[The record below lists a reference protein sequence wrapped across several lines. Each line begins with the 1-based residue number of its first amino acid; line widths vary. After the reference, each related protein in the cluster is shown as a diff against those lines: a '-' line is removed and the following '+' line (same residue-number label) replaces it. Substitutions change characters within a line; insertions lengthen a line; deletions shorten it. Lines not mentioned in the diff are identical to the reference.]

1 MRSLI
6 FLLFG
11 LFFLP
16 ADLISQNSKPEP
28 IDGWIALRKKAEQNP
43 IVDSMLNEKGLV
55 VAFYTAEISKK
66 GVLKS
71 LTLNDEGP
79 LNGKATEIL
88 TQLLQSSKWNP
99 MLKKGKPK
107 STIFKFPF
115 SISRNSKKAKFNDTI
130 YRAQKN
136 LYDSLAK
143 LSSDTTADGL
153 LTNSASQKIKA
164 KYGLDLHEE
173 NARYAGGDAEFLNY
187 IRNDFDYPARCL
199 KANISGTVVVTFKIN
214 PYGKT
219 SNIRLTESSKLCPE
233 FGKEAIRVIED
244 SEFWIPAVSNGYYI
258 NAWRQIPLQMTF
270 N

>member
-1 MRSLI
+1 MRTHI
-6 FLLFG
+6 FLLCG

-79 LNGKATEIL
+79 LNGPSTKVLTAIL
-88 TQLLQSSKWNP
+88 QGITWKP
-99 MLKKGKPK
+99 KIVKGKPK
-107 STIFKFPF
+107 ATIYEFSF
-115 SISRNSKKAKFNDTI
+115 SISRYSKSSIIADSTYKAQ
-130 YRAQKN
+130 RQ

-143 LSSDTTADGL
+143 LCTDTLLDGS
-153 LTNSASQKIKA
+153 LTDSASQKIQTQ
-164 KYGLDLHEE
+164 YGLDINSEMP
-173 NARYAGGDAEFLNY
+173 RYPGGDAGF
-187 IRNDFDYPARCL
+187 IRFIENNFKYPVRCL
-199 KANISGTVVVTFKIN
+199 EAGISANVLVRFSIN
-214 PYGKT
+214 PYGKP
-219 SNIRLTESSKLCPE
+219 SKIQMIKNSKLCPE
-233 FGKEAIRVIED
+233 FGIEAMRVIKET
-244 SEFWIPAVSNGYYI
+244 EFWIPAIWQGYYI
-258 NAWRQIPLQMTF
+258 STYRKIPINLQT